1 MCGFAVSVPLWR
13 AKNGGSMFGVG
24 NEDNGNG
31 KVREEESHQFPAQ
44 IKNLERQELA
54 QPTQN

>member
-1 MCGFAVSVPLWR
+1 VARSSKKLKQTE
-13 AKNGGSMFGVG
+13 AFGVG
-24 NEDNGNG
+24 NEGNGNG